1 MLTIY
6 IWSLKLSEEDALFE
20 YDSIT
25 CKLCKIQ
32 FESLGD
38 MQRHMLIE
46 HIQKGEIPSEM
57 KEEQK

>member
-1 MLTIY
+1 
-6 IWSLKLSEEDALFE
+6 LSEEDSLFE

>member
-1 MLTIY
+1 M
-6 IWSLKLSEEDALFE
+6 SEENALFE

-46 HIQKGEIPSEM
+46 HIQKGDIPSET
-57 KEEQK
+57 KEEEQK